1 MYPNYIETTDQ
12 KYDGRIWNQYLV
24 KNLKKI
30 GFKRSKI
37 DEFLFY
43 KGKSMYALYADN
55 SILADPNPE
64 DIDTILKHMCKAK
77 SNITEEGTL
86 EDFLGVNLDR
96 KMNSTIH
103 LAESHLIDKILGDLS
118 LLGEGMK
125 TKIILTS
132 PSKILRRH
140 SKSDN
145 YNNSFYYRSIIVKLS
160 YLERGSQSDILYI
173 VYQ

>member
-1 MYPNYIETTDQ
+1 MA
-12 KYDGRIWNQYLV
+12 
-24 KNLKKI
+24 
-30 GFKRSKI
+30 
-37 DEFLFY
+37 
-43 KGKSMYALYADN
+43 ALYLDK
-55 SILADPNPE
+55 SIRLGPNPE
-64 DIDTILKHMCKAK
+64 YIDTILKLMCKAK
-77 SNITEEGTL
+77 SDITEEGTL
-86 EDFLGVNLDR
+86 EEFLGVNLDR

-132 PSKILRRH
+132 PSNILRRR

-160 YLERGSQSDILYI
+160 YLERGNRSDILYI